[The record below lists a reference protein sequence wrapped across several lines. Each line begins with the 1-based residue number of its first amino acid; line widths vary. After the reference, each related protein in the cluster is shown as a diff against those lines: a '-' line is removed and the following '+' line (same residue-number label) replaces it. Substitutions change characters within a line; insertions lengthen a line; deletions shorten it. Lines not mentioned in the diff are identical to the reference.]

1 MSAARR
7 RAAAGYL
14 RFLAWSVG
22 LVALAFAVGYLP
34 TRAWVDGVAR
44 RAMLAGCAIG
54 LLASWLGAIPVAL
67 AAARGSGGQQ
77 VVFGAMAL
85 RLLVVL
91 ALVLPAAVSGWFARG
106 PLLVWVAVSYT
117 VLLAVDTR
125 YALVALK
132 EGLSKNL

>member
-22 LVALAFAVGYLP
+22 LVALAFAAGYLP
-34 TRAWVDGVAR
+34 TRAWVDGLAR

-54 LLASWLGAIPVAL
+54 LLASWLGAVPVAL
-67 AAARGSGGQQ
+67 AAAREPKGGQQ

-85 RLLVVL
+85 RLAVVILL
-91 ALVLPAAVSGWFARG
+91 ALPAALSGWFARG
-106 PLLVWVAVSYT
+106 PLLVWVAISYT

-132 EGLSKNL
+132 KV

>member
-67 AAARGSGGQQ
+67 AAARESKGGQQ

-91 ALVLPAAVSGWFARG
+91 ALVLPAALSGWFARG

-132 EGLSKNL
+132 KV